1 MQRSFGLNLSVI
13 KSQEKWHHLSS
24 DRDTSLSPGEY
35 HTTPNRAKRWVRQR
49 GRDSTRVSL
58 WAPSSACGLGQQPGI
73 PSNAQDS
80 HSTSSGCSFYE
91 LPSISLEKQTL
102 KIVISNR
109 AAGGAVPLAP
119 FKCPIALI
127 QPLKK
132 TALLQPVT
140 ALTARLLNSFFLF
153 P

>member
-1 MQRSFGLNLSVI
+1 MI
-13 KSQEKWHHLSS
+13 KSYENWHHSS
-24 DRDTSLSPGEY
+24 DADTSLSPGEC
-35 HTTPNRAKRWVRQR
+35 HTTPNRAKRWARQR
-49 GRDSTRVSL
+49 GRGSTCISQGL
-58 WAPSSACGLGQQPGI
+58 LGAESSACGLSQQPGI
-73 PSNAQDS
+73 PSNTQDS
-80 HSTSSGCSFYE
+80 CSTSSGCSYK
-91 LPSISLEKQTL
+91 PPCISLEKRML